1 MPNVASRYSSKEVD
15 DDGEEKPPRKT
26 LVARPNELVLMNNMM
41 MMMSRLFLFFVTAK
55 KRGSNRP
62 RCCYCYGCFSLSFV
76 HTTYI
81 SVRVFRGSA
90 CSVYVD
96 VDMLHFAKLLFA
108 HHSSLSLD
116 MDN

>member
-62 RCCYCYGCFSLSFV
+62 RCCYGCFRLSFV
-76 HTTYI
+76 RTYI
-81 SVRVFRGSA
+81 SVRVSVPRFR
-90 CSVYVD
+90 VYVD
-96 VDMLHFAKLLFA
+96 VDMYAIAIAKLLFA